1 MNDTTLP
8 KKRQQSSRSKAAP
21 LRPGFGLHD
30 WLTLLRRAKDLSQ
43 RRGAP
48 IRKSIPLSEIAQHNK
63 PYDGWMILRGK
74 VYNIAPYLPYHPGG
88 QQIMEQC
95 LGGDGTKLFDKYH
108 SWVNIE
114 GLIGPLLLGYVQ
126 IEKRQH
132 DNDEENGGGYLK
144 GKVDDDGGS
153 AMNGNDNDIVL
164 PSSDNNNAT
173 AATASFSGATKTSS
187 QDNVEFSMPK
197 PRPTKGSVVPSLLGA
212 TDNDDDNEVEVEE
225 LL

>member
-132 DNDEENGGGYLK
+132 DNDDENGGGYLK
-144 GKVDDDGGS
+144 GRVDGGGG
-153 AMNGNDNDIVL
+153 AMNENDIVL
-164 PSSDNNNAT
+164 PSSTNNNA
-173 AATASFSGATKTSS
+173 AATATFSGAANTTTSSS

-197 PRPTKGSVVPSLLGA
+197 PRPTKGSVVPSLLSA
-212 TDNDDDNEVEVEE
+212 NDHDDDNEEEEEE

>member
-8 KKRQQSSRSKAAP
+8 KKQQSSRSKAAP

-30 WLTLLRRAKDLSQ
+30 WLTLVRRAKDLPQ

-88 QQIMEQC
+88 QQIMEKC

-126 IEKRQH
+126 NDKRH
-132 DNDEENGGGYLK
+132 SDDDDENGGDGYLK
-144 GKVDDDGGS
+144 GRVGDGGGT
-153 AMNGNDNDIVL
+153 MNGNDIVL
-164 PSSDNNNAT
+164 PSSTNNNTVA
-173 AATASFSGATKTSS
+173 AATHGTTNTTS
-187 QDNVEFSMPK
+187 QDSVEFSMPK
-197 PRPTKGSVVPSLLGA
+197 PRPTKGSVVPSLLGK
-212 TDNDDDNEVEVEE
+212 NDDDDNDEEEEEE